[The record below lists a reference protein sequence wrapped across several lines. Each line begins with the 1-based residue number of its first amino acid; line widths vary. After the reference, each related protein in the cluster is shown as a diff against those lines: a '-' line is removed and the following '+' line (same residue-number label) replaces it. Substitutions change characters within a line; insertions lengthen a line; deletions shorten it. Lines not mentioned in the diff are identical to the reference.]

1 MKKVFENI
9 PYEAFFAI
17 YLIIACNYIGEIFG
31 CKFRKLLQDNIYMK
45 HLVAYLTF
53 LFLVILVSVE
63 NITTKE
69 GLLNSLLYSV
79 IFYVWFIL
87 TTSTYIWI
95 TILII
100 ILFFVMYS
108 IKLRIKNIENIKE
121 KREEKEKLII
131 INNIILIITLLITI
145 SGVLHY
151 MYLKYKELDKR
162 KQIKKFSLVTFF
174 LGKVKCRNDKL
185 EKII

>member
-1 MKKVFENI
+1 MKNVFENI

-121 KREEKEKLII
+121 KREEEETLIKV
-131 INNIILIITLLITI
+131 NNIILIISLIITI
-145 SGVLHY
+145 LGVLHY
-151 MYLKYKELDKR
+151 MYLKYNELNKR
-162 KQIKKFSLVTFF
+162 KNIKNFSLVTFF